1 MAMSSL
7 SDFWE
12 QVESWEGE
20 VTESWAFDWP
30 DGGSG
35 SIDRVFSNFEVQP
48 TDANASNK
56 PLKSTYLSWEGT
68 AQCVET
74 ESTSSSGPRTETR
87 LVDVEIRVHT
97 EADKSRGYVMI
108 DGSPILMNDNCNW
121 DPLNGGQW
129 AWTDLPAPTEGETTV
144 AFTNQFE
151 RQTGP
156 DDYSQWTVA
165 LSAHR
170 QTPWVD
176 RDLDERSH
184 SPQST

>member
-1 MAMSSL
+1 MSSL
-7 SDFWE
+7 SYFWE

-30 DGGSG
+30 DVGAGSM
-35 SIDRVFSNFEVQP
+35 DRVFSKFEMQP
-48 TDANASNK
+48 TDTSASNG
-56 PLKSTYLSWEGT
+56 PLKSHYLSWEGT

-74 ESTSSSGPRTETR
+74 ESTSYSGTRTETKQ
-87 LVDVEIRVHT
+87 VAVEIRVHT
-97 EADKSRGYVMI
+97 VSDKARGYVMI
-108 DGSPILMNDNCNW
+108 DGSPIIMNDSCDW

-129 AWTDLPAPTEGETTV
+129 AWADLPTPADGATTV

-156 DDYSQWTVA
+156 EDYSQWTVD

-170 QTPWVD
+170 QTPWVNH
-176 RDLDERSH
+176 DLDERSH